1 MEVIEHASDPQS
13 LLQAAAQLLKD
24 PSKDNPGGTL
34 LISTL
39 NRTPKSYLFS
49 IVGAEQIM
57 KMLPEGT
64 HDWNKFKTPKEV
76 EEMVQRVSFCTNPRQ
91 LCQLD
96 VCGMI
101 SSLDVFAK
109 SFHWT
114 LSKNDLDVNWIGSYR
129 LKQKEI

>member
-1 MEVIEHASDPQS
+1 
-13 LLQAAAQLLKD
+13 
-24 PSKDNPGGTL
+24 
-34 LISTL
+34 
-39 NRTPKSYLFS
+39 
-49 IVGAEQIM
+49 
-57 KMLPEGT
+57 
-64 HDWNKFKTPKEV
+64 
-76 EEMVQRVSFCTNPRQ
+76 MVQRVSFCTNPRQ

-101 SSLDVFAK
+101 SSLDVFTK